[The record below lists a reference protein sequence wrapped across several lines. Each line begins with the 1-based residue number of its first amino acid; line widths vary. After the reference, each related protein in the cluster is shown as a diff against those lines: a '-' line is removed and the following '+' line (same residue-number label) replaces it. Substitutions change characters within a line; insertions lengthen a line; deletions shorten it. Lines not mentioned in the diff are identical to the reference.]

1 MSWAMARRWSV
12 RISPLRL
19 WLQSTSLL
27 AVLAGYSLLLLLNQQ
42 LAGLQRQTAYRQF
55 VAQLAADLQSR
66 ARSLEQLQPLLDGA
80 LLPGLQLQLLPSR
93 QAASPAGEP
102 PTFESRGD
110 QNWLVSQLPLSLMDG
125 SSATMVV
132 QQNVTAS
139 VQQER
144 LAFWLLAVAAGVSSL
159 FTSGLLRLVLRR
171 GLVQP
176 LQEFTTQ
183 LSATQA
189 PPLASDQ
196 IPVAEQ
202 PEELQPIALA
212 FNDLQQRLTVSWE
225 RQRSF
230 VDGVAHELRTP
241 ITLISGHAQRLLR
254 QPGLEASAPSLR
266 LIEQEAQRMGSL
278 VSDLLDLARQDSGRL
293 QLRRRPILADE
304 ALVQAYERLAS
315 SSGWRLRLD
324 TPAADLP
331 VAMGDPERLQQC
343 LAALIENAL
352 HYSPKPLPVTLAAD
366 QQGDSLVLH
375 VRDQGPG
382 VDPSERDAIF
392 GRFARGSAAINAN
405 SRGSG
410 IGLAVVRLLM
420 EAMGG
425 SVVVAEAPGGG
436 ADFQLHLPLVRP
448 LGVASV

>member
-1 MSWAMARRWSV
+1 M
-12 RISPLRL
+12 P
-19 WLQSTSLL
+19 
-27 AVLAGYSLLLLLNQQ
+27 
-42 LAGLQRQTAYRQF
+42 
-55 VAQLAADLQSR
+55 
-66 ARSLEQLQPLLDGA
+66 A
-80 LLPGLQLQLLPSR
+80 L
-93 QAASPAGEP
+93 
-102 PTFESRGD
+102 ESRGG
-110 QNWLVSQLPLSLMDG
+110 QEWLLSQVPLALSDG
-125 SSATMVV
+125 SRAQLLVE
-132 QQNVTAS
+132 QNVTSS

-144 LAFWLLAVAAGVSSL
+144 LAFWLLVVAAGLSSL

-254 QPGLEASAPSLR
+254 QPGLEATAPSLR
-266 LIEQEAQRMGSL
+266 LIQQEAMRMGSL
-278 VSDLLDLARQDSGRL
+278 MSDLLDLARQDSGRF
-293 QLRRRPILADE
+293 QLRRLPVVADE
-304 ALVQAYERLAS
+304 ALVQAYERLAQS
-315 SSGWRLRLD
+315 SDWRLRLD
-324 TPAADLP
+324 TSVAELP
-331 VAMGDPERLQQC
+331 VAIGDPERLQQC

-352 HYSPKPLPVTLAAD
+352 HYSPTPLPVSLAAD

-382 VDPSERDAIF
+382 VEPGERDAIF
-392 GRFARGSAAINAN
+392 GRFARGSAAIVAN

-425 SVVVAEAPGGG
+425 SVQVADAPGGG

-448 LGVASV
+448 LGVPSA

>member
-1 MSWAMARRWSV
+1 MARWPV
-12 RISPLRL
+12 QISPLRI
-19 WLQSTSLL
+19 WLQSSSLL
-27 AVLAGYSLLLLLNQQ
+27 AVLAGYSLLLLFNQQ
-42 LAGLQRQTAYRQF
+42 IAGLQRNSAHLQL
-55 VAQLAADLQSR
+55 VDQLAAEIALKAQVRSQLQS
-66 ARSLEQLQPLLDGA
+66 LLDAA
-80 LLPGLQLQLLPSR
+80 LLPGLRLQLRPVR
-93 QAASPAGEP
+93 QAALGRASPPALVRNGSQE
-102 PTFESRGD
+102 
-110 QNWLVSQLPLSLMDG
+110 WLVSSVSLALADG
-125 SSATMVV
+125 SRAQLLVE
-132 QQNVTAS
+132 QDVTAS

-144 LAFWLLAVAAGVSSL
+144 LAFWLLVVAAGVSSL

-196 IPVAEQ
+196 IPVSEQ

-293 QLRRRPILADE
+293 QLRRRSILADE
-304 ALVQAYERLAS
+304 ALVQAYERLAP
-315 SSGWRLRLD
+315 SSGWRLHLD

-425 SVVVAEAPGGG
+425 SVQVADAPGGG
-436 ADFQLHLPLVRP
+436 ADFQLHLPLARSLEV
-448 LGVASV
+448 VSA

>member
-1 MSWAMARRWSV
+1 MARWPV
-12 RISPLRL
+12 QISPLRI
-19 WLQSTSLL
+19 WLQSSSLL
-27 AVLAGYSLLLLLNQQ
+27 AVLAGYSLLLLFNQQ
-42 LAGLQRQTAYRQF
+42 IAGLQRNSAHLQL
-55 VAQLAADLQSR
+55 VDQLAAEIALKAQVRSQLQS
-66 ARSLEQLQPLLDGA
+66 LLDAA
-80 LLPGLQLQLLPSR
+80 LLPGLRLQLRPVR
-93 QAASPAGEP
+93 QAALGRASPPALVRNGSQE
-102 PTFESRGD
+102 
-110 QNWLVSQLPLSLMDG
+110 WLVSSVSLALADG
-125 SSATMVV
+125 SRAQLLVE
-132 QQNVTAS
+132 QDVTAS

-144 LAFWLLAVAAGVSSL
+144 LAFWLLVVAAGVSSL

-176 LQEFTTQ
+176 LQEFTNQ

-196 IPVAEQ
+196 IPVAKQ

-304 ALVQAYERLAS
+304 ALVQAYERLAF
-315 SSGWRLRLD
+315 SSGWRLHLD
-324 TPAADLP
+324 TPAAELP

-352 HYSPKPLPVTLAAD
+352 HYSPTPLPVTLAAD
-366 QQGDSLVLH
+366 QQGDSLMLH

-425 SVVVAEAPGGG
+425 SVVVADAPGGG

-448 LGVASV
+448 LAVASV

>member
-1 MSWAMARRWSV
+1 MVRRWSV

-27 AVLAGYSLLLLLNQQ
+27 AVLAGYSVLLLVNQQ
-42 LAGLQRQTAYRQF
+42 LAGLQREVVYLQL
-55 VAQLAADLQSR
+55 VKQLATDLQSR
-66 ARSLEQLQPLLDGA
+66 ARIREQLQPLLDGA
-80 LLPGLQLQLLPSR
+80 LLPGLQLQLLPPR
-93 QAASPAGEP
+93 QAPNPAGAP
-102 PTFESRGD
+102 PAFESRGD
-110 QNWLVSQLPLSLMDG
+110 QDWLVSQLPLSLKDG
-125 SSATMVV
+125 SAATLLVE
-132 QQNVTAS
+132 QNVTAS

-159 FTSGLLRLVLRR
+159 FASGLLRLVLQR

-176 LQEFTTQ
+176 LQEFTNQ

-189 PPLASDQ
+189 SPLAWDQ

-212 FNDLQQRLTVSWE
+212 FNDLQQRLSVSWE

-241 ITLISGHAQRLLR
+241 ITLVSGHAQRLLR
-254 QPGLEASAPSLR
+254 QPGLEATAPSLR
-266 LIEQEAQRMGSL
+266 LIEQESQRMASL

-293 QLRRRPILADE
+293 QLRQLPIVVDE
-304 ALVQAYERLAS
+304 ALVQTYERLAP
-315 SSGWRLRLD
+315 SSGWRLHLD
-324 TPAADLP
+324 TPAAELP
-331 VAMGDPERLQQC
+331 VAIGDPERLQQC

-352 HYSPKPLPVTLAAD
+352 HYSPTPLPVTLAAD

-375 VRDQGPG
+375 VCDQGPG
-382 VDPSERDAIF
+382 VEAGEREAIF
-392 GRFARGSAAINAN
+392 ERFARGSASIN
-405 SRGSG
+405 SSKRGSG

-425 SVVVAEAPGGG
+425 SVQVADAPGGG
-436 ADFQLHLPLVRP
+436 ADFQLHLPLSRSLEV
-448 LGVASV
+448 VSA

>member
-1 MSWAMARRWSV
+1 MALWSV

-27 AVLAGYSLLLLLNQQ
+27 AVLAGYSLLLLANQQ
-42 LAGLQRQTAYRQF
+42 LAALQRQAAYSQF
-55 VAQLAADLQSR
+55 VEQLADELQSR
-66 ARSLEQLQPLLDGA
+66 SRSREQLQPLLDGA
-80 LLPGLQLQLLPSR
+80 LLPGLQLQLLPPR
-93 QAASPAGEP
+93 QAASPAGASP
-102 PTFESRGD
+102 AFQSRGD
-110 QNWLVSQLPLSLMDG
+110 QDWLVSSVSLALLDG
-125 SSATMVV
+125 SRVGLLV
-132 QQNVTAS
+132 EQNVTAS

-144 LAFWLLAVAAGVSSL
+144 LAFWLLVVAAGLSSL

-196 IPVAEQ
+196 IPVSEQ

-315 SSGWRLRLD
+315 SSGWRLHLD
-324 TPAADLP
+324 TPAAELP

-410 IGLAVVRLLM
+410 IGLAMVRLLM

-425 SVVVAEAPGGG
+425 SEQVADAPGGG
-436 ADFQLHLPLVRP
+436 ADFQLHLPLARSLEV
-448 LGVASV
+448 VSA

>member
-1 MSWAMARRWSV
+1 MARWPV
-12 RISPLRL
+12 QISPLRI
-19 WLQSTSLL
+19 WLQSSSLL
-27 AVLAGYSLLLLLNQQ
+27 AVLAGYSLLLLFNQQ
-42 LAGLQRQTAYRQF
+42 IAGLQRNSAHLQL
-55 VAQLAADLQSR
+55 VDQLAAEIARKAQVRSQLQS
-66 ARSLEQLQPLLDGA
+66 LLDAA
-80 LLPGLQLQLLPSR
+80 LLPGLRLQLRPVR
-93 QAASPAGEP
+93 QAALGRASPPALVRNGSQE
-102 PTFESRGD
+102 
-110 QNWLVSQLPLSLMDG
+110 WLVSSVSLALADG
-125 SSATMVV
+125 SRAQLLVE
-132 QQNVTAS
+132 QDVTAS

-144 LAFWLLAVAAGVSSL
+144 LAFWLLVVAAGVSSL

-196 IPVAEQ
+196 IPVSEQ

-315 SSGWRLRLD
+315 SSGWRLHLD
-324 TPAADLP
+324 TPAAELP

-352 HYSPKPLPVTLAAD
+352 HYSPTPLPVTLAAD

-448 LGVASV
+448 LAVASA

>member
-1 MSWAMARRWSV
+1 MPRWTV
-12 RISPLRL
+12 RISLLRL

-27 AVLAGYSLLLLLNQQ
+27 AVLAGYSLLLLFNQQ
-42 LAGLQRQTAYRQF
+42 LAGLHPNAAHRKLAE
-55 VAQLAADLQSR
+55 QLAAELSSR
-66 ARSLEQLQPLLDGA
+66 ASERRQLQPLLEAA
-80 LLPGLQLQLLPSR
+80 LLPGWRLQLLQPWGSR
-93 QAASPAGEP
+93 ASGPMAMPAL
-102 PTFESRGD
+102 ESRGG
-110 QNWLVSQLPLSLMDG
+110 QEWLLSQVPLALSDG
-125 SSATMVV
+125 SRAQLLVE
-132 QQNVTAS
+132 QNVTSS

-144 LAFWLLAVAAGVSSL
+144 LAFWLLVVAAGLSSL

-196 IPVAEQ
+196 IPVSEQ

-266 LIEQEAQRMGSL
+266 LIEQEAMRMGSL
-278 VSDLLDLARQDSGRL
+278 VSNLLDLARQDSGRL
-293 QLRRRPILADE
+293 QLRRQPILADE
-304 ALVQAYERLAS
+304 AIVQAYERLVF
-315 SSGWRLRLD
+315 SSGWRLHLD
-324 TPAADLP
+324 TPAAELP
-331 VAMGDPERLQQC
+331 VAMGDPERLQEC

-352 HYSPKPLPVTLAAD
+352 HYSPTPLPVSLAAD

-382 VDPSERDAIF
+382 VEAGEREAIF
-392 GRFARGSAAINAN
+392 ERFARGSASINSSN
-405 SRGSG
+405 RGSG

-425 SVVVAEAPGGG
+425 SVQVAEAPGGG
-436 ADFQLHLPLVRP
+436 ADFQLHLPLAKP
-448 LGVASV
+448 LGVVGA

>member
-1 MSWAMARRWSV
+1 MGRWLV

-42 LAGLQRQTAYRQF
+42 LAGLQRQTAYSQF
-55 VAQLAADLQSR
+55 VKQLAAELQSR
-66 ARSLEQLQPLLDGA
+66 VRSPEQLQTLLDGA
-80 LLPGLQLQLLPSR
+80 LLPGLQLQLLPRR
-93 QAASPAGEP
+93 QAVRPAAAP
-102 PTFESRGD
+102 PAFESRGD
-110 QNWLVSQLPLSLMDG
+110 QDWLVSQLPLSLMDG
-125 SSATMVV
+125 SRTTLEV

-139 VQQER
+139 VQQES

-159 FTSGLLRLVLRR
+159 FTSGLLRLVLQR

-189 PPLASDQ
+189 SSLAWDQ

-212 FNDLQQRLTVSWE
+212 FNNLQQRLSVSWE

-254 QPGLEASAPSLR
+254 QPGLAATAPSLR
-266 LIEQEAQRMGSL
+266 LIEQEAQRMASL

-293 QLRRRPILADE
+293 QLRRLPIVVDE
-304 ALVQAYERLAS
+304 AMVQAYERLAP
-315 SSGWRLRLD
+315 SSGWRLHLD
-324 TPAADLP
+324 TPAAELP
-331 VAMGDPERLQQC
+331 VAIGDPERLQQC

-352 HYSPKPLPVTLAAD
+352 HYSPTPRPVSLSAD

-375 VRDQGPG
+375 VCDQGPG
-382 VDPSERDAIF
+382 VEAGEREAIF
-392 GRFARGSAAINAN
+392 ERFARGSASINSSN
-405 SRGSG
+405 RGSG

-425 SVVVAEAPGGG
+425 SVQVADAPGGG
-436 ADFQLHLPLVRP
+436 ADFQLHLPLARP
-448 LGVASV
+448 LGGPPSA

>member
-1 MSWAMARRWSV
+1 M

-27 AVLAGYSLLLLLNQQ
+27 AVLASYSLLLLFNQGM
-42 LAGLQRQTAYRQF
+42 AGLQRRLAYERL
-55 VAQLAADLQSR
+55 VSDLVVELR
-66 ARSLEQLQPLLDGA
+66 ARAPNANQLEPLLRQA
-80 LLPGLQLQLLPSR
+80 LLPSLRLQLLSV
-93 QAASPAGEP
+93 ASAKADSPVLQQ
-102 PTFESRGD
+102 RGA
-110 QNWLVSQLPLSLMDG
+110 QGWLSSAQPLQLADG
-125 SSATMVV
+125 SNFTLVV
-132 QQNVTAS
+132 EQNVTAS

-144 LAFWLLAVAAGVSSL
+144 LAFWLLAAAAGVSSL
-159 FTSGLLRLVLRR
+159 FTSGLLRLVLQR

-189 PPLASDQ
+189 SSLAWDQ

-212 FNDLQQRLTVSWE
+212 FNNLQQRLSVSWE
-225 RQRSF
+225 RQRSC

-254 QPGLEASAPSLR
+254 QPGLAATAPSLR
-266 LIEQEAQRMGSL
+266 LIEQEAQRMASL

-293 QLRRRPILADE
+293 QLRRLPIVVDE
-304 ALVQAYERLAS
+304 AMVQAYERLAP
-315 SSGWRLRLD
+315 SSGWRLHLD
-324 TPAADLP
+324 TPAAELP
-331 VAMGDPERLQQC
+331 VAIGDPERLQQC

-352 HYSPKPLPVTLAAD
+352 HYSPTPRPVSLAAD
-366 QQGDSLVLH
+366 QQCDSLVLH
-375 VRDQGPG
+375 VCDQGPG
-382 VDPSERDAIF
+382 VEAGEREAIF
-392 GRFARGSAAINAN
+392 ERFARGSASINSSN
-405 SRGSG
+405 RGSG

-425 SVVVAEAPGGG
+425 SVQVAEAPGGG
-436 ADFQLHLPLVRP
+436 ADFQLHLPLARP
-448 LGVASV
+448 LAVVGA

>member
-1 MSWAMARRWSV
+1 MARWPV
-12 RISPLRL
+12 QISPLRI
-19 WLQSTSLL
+19 WLQSSSLL
-27 AVLAGYSLLLLLNQQ
+27 AVLAGYSLLLLFNQQ
-42 LAGLQRQTAYRQF
+42 IAGLQRNSAHLQL
-55 VAQLAADLQSR
+55 VDQLAAEIALKAQVRSQLQS
-66 ARSLEQLQPLLDGA
+66 LLDAA
-80 LLPGLQLQLLPSR
+80 LLPGLRLQLRPVR
-93 QAASPAGEP
+93 QAALGRASPPALVRNGSQE
-102 PTFESRGD
+102 
-110 QNWLVSQLPLSLMDG
+110 WLVSSVSLALADG
-125 SSATMVV
+125 SRAQLLVE
-132 QQNVTAS
+132 QDVTAS

-144 LAFWLLAVAAGVSSL
+144 LAFWLLVVAAGVSSL

-176 LQEFTTQ
+176 LQEFTNQ

-196 IPVAEQ
+196 IPVAKQ

-304 ALVQAYERLAS
+304 ALVQTYERLAS
-315 SSGWRLRLD
+315 SSGWRLHLD
-324 TPAADLP
+324 TPAAELP

-352 HYSPKPLPVTLAAD
+352 HYSPTPLPVTLAAD

-425 SVVVAEAPGGG
+425 SVQVADAPGGG
-436 ADFQLHLPLVRP
+436 ADFQLHLPLARSLEV
-448 LGVASV
+448 VSA

>member
-1 MSWAMARRWSV
+1 MARWPV
-12 RISPLRL
+12 QISPLRI
-19 WLQSTSLL
+19 WLQSSSLL
-27 AVLAGYSLLLLLNQQ
+27 AVLAGYSLLLLFNQQ
-42 LAGLQRQTAYRQF
+42 IAGLQRNSAHFQW
-55 VAQLAADLQSR
+55 VDQLAAEI
-66 ARSLEQLQPLLDGA
+66 ARKAKVRSQLQPMLDAA
-80 LLPGLQLQLLPSR
+80 LLPGLRLQLRPVR
-93 QAASPAGEP
+93 QVAGDRASPPVLVSYGSQE
-102 PTFESRGD
+102 
-110 QNWLVSQLPLSLMDG
+110 WLVSSVSLALRDG
-125 SSATMVV
+125 SRVGLLV
-132 QQNVTAS
+132 EQNVTAS

-144 LAFWLLAVAAGVSSL
+144 LAFWLLAVAAGLSSL
-159 FTSGLLRLVLRR
+159 FTSGLLRLVLQR

-183 LSATQA
+183 LSSTQA
-189 PPLASDQ
+189 PPLVSDQ
-196 IPVAEQ
+196 IYVADQ

-212 FNDLQQRLTVSWE
+212 FNDLQQRLSVSWE

-254 QPGLEASAPSLR
+254 QPGLEATAPSLR

-304 ALVQAYERLAS
+304 ALVQAYERLAAS
-315 SSGWRLRLD
+315 TGWRLHLD
-324 TPAADLP
+324 TPAAELP
-331 VAMGDPERLQQC
+331 VAIGDPERLQQC

-366 QQGDSLVLH
+366 QQSDSLVLH

-382 VDPSERDAIF
+382 VEAGEREAIF
-392 GRFARGSAAINAN
+392 ERFARGSASINSSN
-405 SRGSG
+405 RGSG

-425 SVVVAEAPGGG
+425 SVQVADAPGGG
-436 ADFQLHLPLVRP
+436 ADFQLHLPLVRSLEVP
-448 LGVASV
+448 PSA

>member
-1 MSWAMARRWSV
+1 MARWPV
-12 RISPLRL
+12 QISPLRI
-19 WLQSTSLL
+19 WLQSSSLL
-27 AVLAGYSLLLLLNQQ
+27 AVLAGYSLLLLFNQQ
-42 LAGLQRQTAYRQF
+42 IAGLQRNSAHLQL
-55 VAQLAADLQSR
+55 VDQLAAEIALKAQVRSQLQS
-66 ARSLEQLQPLLDGA
+66 LLDAA
-80 LLPGLQLQLLPSR
+80 LLPGLRLQLRPVR
-93 QAASPAGEP
+93 QAALGRASPPALVRNGSQE
-102 PTFESRGD
+102 
-110 QNWLVSQLPLSLMDG
+110 WLVSSVSLALADG
-125 SSATMVV
+125 SRAQLLVE
-132 QQNVTAS
+132 QDVTAS

-144 LAFWLLAVAAGVSSL
+144 LAFWLLVVAAGVSSL

-176 LQEFTTQ
+176 LQEFTNQ

-196 IPVAEQ
+196 IPVAKQ

-230 VDGVAHELRTP
+230 VDGAAHELRTP

-304 ALVQAYERLAS
+304 ALVQAYERLAF
-315 SSGWRLRLD
+315 SSGWRLHLD
-324 TPAADLP
+324 TPAAELP

-352 HYSPKPLPVTLAAD
+352 YYSPTPLPVTLAAD

-425 SVVVAEAPGGG
+425 SVQVADAPGGG
-436 ADFQLHLPLVRP
+436 ADFQLHLPLARSLEV
-448 LGVASV
+448 VSA

>member
-1 MSWAMARRWSV
+1 MGLWSV

-27 AVLAGYSLLLLLNQQ
+27 AVLAGYSLLLLANQQ
-42 LAGLQRQTAYRQF
+42 LAVLQRQAAHSQF
-55 VAQLAADLQSR
+55 VEQLADELQSR
-66 ARSLEQLQPLLDGA
+66 SRSREQLQPLLDGA
-80 LLPGLQLQLLPSR
+80 LLPGLQLQLLPPR
-93 QAASPAGEP
+93 QAARPAAAP
-102 PTFESRGD
+102 PAFQSRGD
-110 QNWLVSQLPLSLMDG
+110 QDWLVSSVSLALLDG
-125 SSATMVV
+125 SRVGLLV
-132 QQNVTAS
+132 EQNVTAS

-144 LAFWLLAVAAGVSSL
+144 LAFWLLVVAAGLSSL

-304 ALVQAYERLAS
+304 ALVQAYERLAP
-315 SSGWRLRLD
+315 SSGWRLHLD

-425 SVVVAEAPGGG
+425 SVQVADAPGGG

-448 LGVASV
+448 LAVASV

>member
-1 MSWAMARRWSV
+1 MGRWLV

-42 LAGLQRQTAYRQF
+42 LAGLQRQTAYSQF
-55 VAQLAADLQSR
+55 VKQLAAELQSR
-66 ARSLEQLQPLLDGA
+66 VRSPEQLQTLLDGA
-80 LLPGLQLQLLPSR
+80 LLPGLQLQLLPRR
-93 QAASPAGEP
+93 QAVRPAAAP
-102 PTFESRGD
+102 PAFESRGD
-110 QNWLVSQLPLSLMDG
+110 QDWLVSQLPLSLMDG
-125 SSATMVV
+125 SRTTLEV

-139 VQQER
+139 VQQES

-159 FTSGLLRLVLRR
+159 FTSGLLRLVLQR

-189 PPLASDQ
+189 SSLAWDQ

-212 FNDLQQRLTVSWE
+212 FNNLQQRLSVSWE

-254 QPGLEASAPSLR
+254 QPGLAATAPSLR
-266 LIEQEAQRMGSL
+266 LIEQEAQRMASL

-293 QLRRRPILADE
+293 QLRRLPIVVDE
-304 ALVQAYERLAS
+304 AMVQAYERLAP
-315 SSGWRLRLD
+315 SSGWRLHLD
-324 TPAADLP
+324 TPAAELP
-331 VAMGDPERLQQC
+331 VAIGDPERLQQC

-352 HYSPKPLPVTLAAD
+352 HYSPTPRPVSLSAD

-375 VRDQGPG
+375 VCDQGPG
-382 VDPSERDAIF
+382 VEAGEREAIF
-392 GRFARGSAAINAN
+392 ERFARGSASINSSN
-405 SRGSG
+405 RGSG

-425 SVVVAEAPGGG
+425 SVQVAEAPGGG
-436 ADFQLHLPLVRP
+436 ADFQLHLPLARP
-448 LGVASV
+448 LGVVGA

>member
-1 MSWAMARRWSV
+1 M
-12 RISPLRL
+12 RISPLRI

-27 AVLAGYSLLLLLNQQ
+27 AVIAGYILLLLFNQQ
-42 LAGLQRQTAYRQF
+42 IAFQQRTA
-55 VAQLAADLQSR
+55 AHLQLAEQLVAELSSS
-66 ARSLEQLQPLLDGA
+66 ASERSQLQPLLAAA
-80 LLPGLQLQLLPSR
+80 LLPGLRLQLMLVPL
-93 QAASPAGEP
+93 QAASTPALQ
-102 PTFESRGD
+102 SRGG
-110 QNWLVSQLPLSLMDG
+110 QEWLVSRQPLAVADG
-125 SSATMVV
+125 SSATLQVE
-132 QQNVTAS
+132 QNVTAS
-139 VQQER
+139 VQQEW
-144 LAFWLLAVAAGVSSL
+144 LAPWLLVIAAGLSSL
-159 FTSGLLRLVLRR
+159 FTSGLLRLVLQR

-176 LQEFTTQ
+176 LQEFTSQ

-189 PPLASDQ
+189 PPQVSDQ
-196 IPVAEQ
+196 IPVVEQ

-212 FNDLQQRLTVSWE
+212 FNDLQQRLSVSWE

-254 QPGLEASAPSLR
+254 QPGLEATAPSLR
-266 LIEQEAQRMGSL
+266 LIQKEALRMGSL

-293 QLRRRPILADE
+293 QLRRLPIVADE
-304 ALVQAYERLAS
+304 ALVQAYERLAP
-315 SSGWRLRLD
+315 SSGWRLHLD

-410 IGLAVVRLLM
+410 IGLAMVRLLM

-425 SVVVAEAPGGG
+425 SEQVADAPGGG
-436 ADFQLHLPLVRP
+436 ADFQLHLPLARSLEV
-448 LGVASV
+448 VSA

>member
-1 MSWAMARRWSV
+1 M

-27 AVLAGYSLLLLLNQQ
+27 AVLAGYSLLLLLNQGV
-42 LAGLQRQTAYRQF
+42 AGLQRRLAHEQLVSEL
-55 VAQLAADLQSR
+55 VAELQGR
-66 ARSLEQLQPLLDGA
+66 ASNSDELEQLLSSS
-80 LLPGLQLQLLPSR
+80 LLPGLQLRLLRGVPPAKAAPALEQSLNGDWLTSAQQLRLGGG
-93 QAASPAGEP
+93 PAY
-102 PTFESRGD
+102 TL
-110 QNWLVSQLPLSLMDG
+110 Q
-125 SSATMVV
+125 V

-139 VQQER
+139 VQQEW
-144 LAFWLLAVAAGVSSL
+144 LAFWLLAVSACVSSL
-159 FTSGLLRLVLRR
+159 FTSGLLRLVLQR

-176 LQEFTTQ
+176 LQEFTNQ

-189 PPLASDQ
+189 SPLAWDQ

-212 FNDLQQRLTVSWE
+212 FNDLQQRLSVSWE

-241 ITLISGHAQRLLR
+241 ITLVSGHAQRLLR
-254 QPGLEASAPSLR
+254 QPGLEATAPSLR
-266 LIEQEAQRMGSL
+266 LIEQESQRMASL

-293 QLRRRPILADE
+293 QLRQLPIVVDE
-304 ALVQAYERLAS
+304 ALVQTYERLAP
-315 SSGWRLRLD
+315 SSGWRLHLD
-324 TPAADLP
+324 TPAAELP
-331 VAMGDPERLQQC
+331 VAIGDPERLQQC

-352 HYSPKPLPVTLAAD
+352 HYSPTPLPVTLAAD

-375 VRDQGPG
+375 VCDQGPG
-382 VDPSERDAIF
+382 VEAGEREAIF
-392 GRFARGSAAINAN
+392 ERFARGSASINSSN
-405 SRGSG
+405 RGSG

-425 SVVVAEAPGGG
+425 SVQVADAPGGG
-436 ADFQLHLPLVRP
+436 ADFQLHLPMAKP
-448 LGVASV
+448 LAEPRA

>member
-1 MSWAMARRWSV
+1 M

-27 AVLAGYSLLLLLNQQ
+27 AVLAGYSLLLLFNQGM
-42 LAGLQRQTAYRQF
+42 AGLQRRLAYERL
-55 VAQLAADLQSR
+55 VSDLVVELR
-66 ARSLEQLQPLLDGA
+66 ARAPNANQLEPLLRQA
-80 LLPGLQLQLLPSR
+80 LLPSLRLQLLSV
-93 QAASPAGEP
+93 ASAKADSPVLQQ
-102 PTFESRGD
+102 RGA
-110 QNWLVSQLPLSLMDG
+110 QGWLSSAQPLQLADG
-125 SSATMVV
+125 SNFTLVV
-132 QQNVTAS
+132 EQNVTAS
-139 VQQER
+139 VQQESM
-144 LAFWLLAVAAGVSSL
+144 AFWLLVVAAGVSSL
-159 FTSGLLRLVLRR
+159 FTSGLLRLVLQR

-189 PPLASDQ
+189 SSLAWDQ

-212 FNDLQQRLTVSWE
+212 FNNLQQRLSVSWE

-254 QPGLEASAPSLR
+254 QPGLAATAPSLR
-266 LIEQEAQRMGSL
+266 LIEQEAQRMASL

-293 QLRRRPILADE
+293 QLRRLPIVVDE
-304 ALVQAYERLAS
+304 AMVQAYERLAP
-315 SSGWRLRLD
+315 SSGWRLHLD
-324 TPAADLP
+324 TPAAELLL
-331 VAMGDPERLQQC
+331 AIGDPERLQQC

-352 HYSPKPLPVTLAAD
+352 HYSPTPLPVSLAAD

-382 VDPSERDAIF
+382 VEAGEREAIF
-392 GRFARGSAAINAN
+392 ERFARGSASINSSN
-405 SRGSG
+405 RGSG

-425 SVVVAEAPGGG
+425 SVQVADAPGGG
-436 ADFQLHLPLVRP
+436 ADFQLRLPLARSLEV
-448 LGVASV
+448 VSA

>member
-1 MSWAMARRWSV
+1 M

-27 AVLAGYSLLLLLNQQ
+27 AVLAGYSLLLLLNQGV
-42 LAGLQRQTAYRQF
+42 AGLQRRLAHEQLVGEL
-55 VAQLAADLQSR
+55 VAELQSR
-66 ARSLEQLQPLLDGA
+66 ATSSKELEQLLSQPLLPGMQLR
-80 LLPGLQLQLLPSR
+80 LLRGV
-93 QAASPAGEP
+93 PAGKGAPALEQRLG
-102 PTFESRGD
+102 EG
-110 QNWLVSQLPLSLMDG
+110 WLTSAQSLKSNG
-125 SSATMVV
+125 RYNYTLLVE
-132 QQNVTAS
+132 QNVTAS

-144 LAFWLLAVAAGVSSL
+144 LALWLLAAAAGLSSL
-159 FTSGLLRLVLRR
+159 FTSGLLRLVLQR

-176 LQEFTTQ
+176 LQEFTAQ
-183 LSATQA
+183 LAATQA
-189 PPLASDQ
+189 PPLPSDQ

-202 PEELQPIALA
+202 PEELQPIAEA
-212 FNDLQQRLTVSWE
+212 FNDLQERLRASWE

-254 QPGLEASAPSLR
+254 QPGLEATAPSLR
-266 LIEQEAQRMGSL
+266 LIQQEALRMGSL

-293 QLRRRPILADE
+293 QLRRLPIVADE
-304 ALVQAYERLAS
+304 ALVQAYERLAQ
-315 SSGWRLRLD
+315 SSGWRLHLD
-324 TPAADLP
+324 TPAAELP
-331 VAMGDPERLQQC
+331 VAIGDPERLQQC

-352 HYSPKPLPVTLAAD
+352 HYSPTPLPVSLAAD

-382 VDPSERDAIF
+382 VEPGERDAIF
-392 GRFARGSAAINAN
+392 GRFARGSAAIVAN

-425 SVVVAEAPGGG
+425 SVQVAPI
-436 ADFQLHLPLVRP
+436 FSCTCP
-448 LGVASV
+448 

>member
-1 MSWAMARRWSV
+1 MARWPV
-12 RISPLRL
+12 QISPLRI
-19 WLQSTSLL
+19 WLQSSSLL
-27 AVLAGYSLLLLLNQQ
+27 AVLAGYSLLLLFNQQ
-42 LAGLQRQTAYRQF
+42 IAGLQRNSAHLQL
-55 VAQLAADLQSR
+55 VDQLAAEIALKAQVRSQLQS
-66 ARSLEQLQPLLDGA
+66 LLDAA
-80 LLPGLQLQLLPSR
+80 LLPGLRLQLRPVR
-93 QAASPAGEP
+93 QAALGRASPPALVRNGSQE
-102 PTFESRGD
+102 
-110 QNWLVSQLPLSLMDG
+110 WLVSSVSLALADG
-125 SSATMVV
+125 SRAQLLVE
-132 QQNVTAS
+132 QDVTAS

-144 LAFWLLAVAAGVSSL
+144 LAFWLLVVAAGVSSL

-176 LQEFTTQ
+176 LQEFTNQ

-196 IPVAEQ
+196 IPVAKQ

-304 ALVQAYERLAS
+304 ALVQAYERLAF
-315 SSGWRLRLD
+315 SSGWRLHLD
-324 TPAADLP
+324 TPAAELP

-352 HYSPKPLPVTLAAD
+352 YYSPTPLPVTLAAD

-425 SVVVAEAPGGG
+425 SVQVADAPGGG
-436 ADFQLHLPLVRP
+436 ADFQLHLPLARSLEV
-448 LGVASV
+448 VSA

>member
-1 MSWAMARRWSV
+1 M

-27 AVLAGYSLLLLLNQQ
+27 AVLAGYSLLLLFNQG
-42 LAGLQRQTAYRQF
+42 LAGLQRGTAHQQL
-55 VAQLAADLQSR
+55 VQQLETTLAAR
-66 ARSLEQLQPLLDGA
+66 ARSRGQLQALTDSS
-80 LLPGLQLQLLPSR
+80 LLPGLELRLRP
-93 QAASPAGEP
+93 AAAPAPAGAQ
-102 PTFESRGD
+102 PTEQGRQG
-110 QNWLVSQLPLSLMDG
+110 QELLVSTTAISLLDG
-125 SSATMVV
+125 STASLEVL
-132 QQNVTAS
+132 QNVSAS
-139 VQQER
+139 VRQER
-144 LAFWLLAVAAGVSSL
+144 LAFWLLAVAAGLSSL
-159 FTSGLLRLVLRR
+159 FTSALLRLVLQR

-212 FNDLQQRLTVSWE
+212 FNDLQQRLSVSWE

-254 QPGLEASAPSLR
+254 QPGLEATAPSLR
-266 LIEQEAQRMGSL
+266 LIQQEAQRMGSL

-315 SSGWRLRLD
+315 SSGWRLHLD
-324 TPAADLP
+324 TPAAELP

-352 HYSPKPLPVTLAAD
+352 HYSPTPLPVTLAAD

-436 ADFQLHLPLVRP
+436 ADFQLHLPLVRS
-448 LGVASV
+448 LGVVSP